1 MRVFKVFVSKKIF
14 CDFCDFCVRLKKLK
28 VYERQEILGGGGEG
42 DSSRTDG
49 SAYSCYNNFVYGI
62 WTDVTVNGYRL

>member
-1 MRVFKVFVSKKIF
+1 VRVLKVFVSRKIF

-42 DSSRTDG
+42 DSSRADSSTH
-49 SAYSCYNNFVYGI
+49 SCYNNIVYGI
-62 WTDVTVNGYRL
+62 WTDVKVS